1 MSMPDEKYD
10 LEHAENS
17 STTTGLKLD
26 PHGLPLVP
34 QPTSSPSDPLN
45 WPFWLKVFITAQVGL
60 LSFFGSM
67 ALGVMN
73 PAYALV
79 GESIGKSV
87 VQASYIGTVSIA
99 AAGLG
104 SFAWAPLG
112 QLITGRFF
120 VGFGLA
126 SSNVISFAIVSD
138 VWHLHER
145 GRALG
150 VVTVLLI
157 NGPHVASLPG
167 GLIAQYVNWR
177 WTMYLPAICN
187 AFMWLV
193 ILFCLP
199 ETLFVRTIDH
209 SLEKR
214 PILSRLA
221 LFRRPQRKLL
231 LASFARPFQML
242 AYPPVVIVALY
253 AGIAFTFGSV
263 LPAQS
268 WSAVAK
274 KYYHWK
280 SAKTGISLSV
290 TTTVGGILGEIFSGP
305 IIDRMMTKSRL
316 RSGGAYAA
324 ETRLK
329 GMVLGAFLLPVGLLI
344 YGWTVEKYYYGA
356 CIGAAVTCFA
366 VQVIT
371 TPAIAYVVDG
381 YKEQSAEV
389 VQLLNF
395 ARQEISFTTG
405 FWGVNYGTK
414 VGYGLAGTTYAIV
427 SVAAFAPVVWLMF
440 KGERLRERLG
450 QPTFNHGL

>member
-1 MSMPDEKYD
+1 MQTPDKEYD
-10 LEHAENS
+10 IEHAENS
-17 STTTGLKLD
+17 SVATGLKLD

-34 QPTSSPSDPLN
+34 QPTSSASDPLN
-45 WPFWLKVFITAQVGL
+45 WPFWLKVFITVQVGL

-73 PAYALV
+73 PAYALI

-104 SFAWAPLG
+104 SFVWAPLG

-150 VVTVLLI
+150 AVTVLLI

-177 WTMYLPAICN
+177 WTMYLPAIFN
-187 AFMWLV
+187 ASMWLV

-209 SLEKR
+209 PIEKR
-214 PILSRLA
+214 PILARLA
-221 LFRRPQRKLL
+221 LFRRPQRKLR

-242 AYPPVVIVALY
+242 AYTPVVIVGLY
-253 AGIAFTFGSV
+253 AGIVFTFGSV

-274 KYYHWK
+274 EYYHWK
-280 SAKTGISLSV
+280 SAETGISLSV
-290 TTTVGGILGEIFSGP
+290 TTAVGGVLGEIFSGP

-316 RSGGAYAA
+316 QSGGAYAA

-371 TPAIAYVVDG
+371 TPAIAYVIDA

-405 FWGVNYGTK
+405 FWGVVYGTK

-427 SVAAFAPVVWLMF
+427 SVVAFAPVVWLMF

-450 QPTFNHGL
+450 QPKFNQGL